1 MTEYKYPIKASDTVV
16 GEKYACERADERLYK
31 RLAAKGWGRVN
42 FHPFAHGNDVVMI
55 SHKDILYSATDPS
68 IITAGELEVGEW
80 CLVLCKAKWGPCQ
93 QIKCGDQ
100 YHPDLWCPEKADIVH
115 ASNHDRVRRLP
126 APVWPEPDTPTVEE
140 MGDVV
145 LSWQVE
151 HDHVK
156 QQRDALVDAIHDK
169 DLKRKAL
176 IAWDF
181 GKNQAGKDE
190 YRDWWLTEYGKTIL
204 SQAGSRKR
212 GR

>member
-1 MTEYKYPIKASDTVV
+1 MTEYKYPIKASATVV

-68 IITAGELEVGEW
+68 IITAGELAVGEW
-80 CLVLCKAKWGPCQ
+80 CETVKQAGVDGGHKYRRG
-93 QIKCGDQ
+93 K
-100 YHPDLWCPEKADIVH
+100 
-115 ASNHDRVRRLP
+115 DRWYSLDRNEMCEVGEYVKVRPLP

>member
-1 MTEYKYPIKASDTVV
+1 M
-16 GEKYACERADERLYK
+16 
-31 RLAAKGWGRVN
+31 
-42 FHPFAHGNDVVMI
+42 
-55 SHKDILYSATDPS
+55 
-68 IITAGELEVGEW
+68 
-80 CLVLCKAKWGPCQ
+80 
-93 QIKCGDQ
+93 
-100 YHPDLWCPEKADIVH
+100 
-115 ASNHDRVRRLP
+115 
-126 APVWPEPDTPTVEE
+126 WPEPDTPTVEE